1 MQRLELH
8 QLPQLL
14 AYIPAD
20 TPRDEWVLN
29 LMAIK
34 SEFGESGREA
44 AQAWSSTAPSFK
56 LADFLATWKSIKA
69 DGGRT
74 IASLVYEA
82 KQNGFKFAPISPQQA
97 EKLKAEQR
105 QRQKEKAALAKL
117 EAEETAKRQQAVKEK
132 AQAIIQ
138 SLSSAGNQ
146 WVNGRMVFMQPKYAS
161 PLHPY
166 YAKKGLGEAVKHL
179 KPVFMDNNS
188 LIIPVQ
194 HLSNNG
200 ELETWSLQFIDPDG
214 NKRFLKGGK
223 LKGGF
228 YPVRLAPNGGYVH
241 EVVICEGYAT
251 GVTLAAYYFQH
262 SEVICAFNAGNL
274 KKVAIALKH
283 RYPAARFII
292 AGDNDHLTEQKTGK
306 NAGKQK
312 AIAAAKAIGAFVC
325 LPEFAPHEEGTDWND
340 RFLLDRNQPQITH
353 SA

>member
-105 QRQKEKAALAKL
+105 QRQREKTAQAKQEAAEKEKRYQL
-117 EAEETAKRQQAVKEK
+117 TKEK
-132 AQAIIQ
+132 AQAIVQ
-138 SLSSAGNQ
+138 RLNTAGTQ
-146 WVNGRMVFMQPKYAS
+146 WVNGRTVLIEPKYAS
-161 PLHPY
+161 PMHPY
-166 YAKKGLGEAVKHL
+166 FHRKGISEAIRYLPRVFMEGNNIIIPVKHL
-179 KPVFMDNNS
+179 NE
-188 LIIPVQ
+188 Q
-194 HLSNNG
+194 G
-200 ELETWSLQFIDPDG
+200 EPETWSLQFIDPDG
-214 NKRFLKGGK
+214 NKRFLRGGK

-228 YPVRLAPNGGYVH
+228 YPVRLAPKGGRVL

-251 GVTLAAYYFQH
+251 GVTLAAYYFQE

-274 KKVAIALKH
+274 KKVATALKH
-283 RYPAARFII
+283 RYPTARFII
-292 AGDNDHLTEQKTGK
+292 AGDNDHLTEKETGK
-306 NAGKQK
+306 NPGKTK
-312 AIAAAKAIGAFVC
+312 AISAAKAIDAFVC
-325 LPEFAPHEEGTDWND
+325 LPEFAEDEQGTDWND
-340 RFLLDRNQPQITH
+340 RYLLDLKAKQLGK
-353 SA
+353 